1 MVSRLQ
7 PDVYCG
13 GTSVMAAFRFSLPVT
28 APVDSSA
35 ASAEKTM
42 SDSGILRIQKS
53 SRGGCAGGAKAGG
66 CDESHP
72 PGIRGLEVILHTE
85 LHIARPNSVTQTGD
99 LPEVVCSKGKPPGIA
114 EHGCIGDIL
123 DFETNLDPL
132 AFPGSDALQQR
143 GVQRLD

>member
-1 MVSRLQ
+1 
-7 PDVYCG
+7 
-13 GTSVMAAFRFSLPVT
+13 MAAFRFSLPVT

-99 LPEVVCSKGKPPGIA
+99 LPEVGRSEGKPRGIA
-114 EHGCIGDIL
+114 EHGRIGDIL
-123 DFETNLDPL
+123 GFKTDLDPL
-132 AFPGSDALQQR
+132 AFPG
-143 GVQRLD
+143 